1 MFKNLSIYKVSKNV
15 NCNSQK
21 QGMTAGKKQK
31 RKPKRM
37 YALSNLET
45 PTDKIFTATQM
56 FKSNDTDNI
65 IVP

>member
-1 MFKNLSIYKVSKNV
+1 
-15 NCNSQK
+15 
-21 QGMTAGKKQK
+21 MTAGKKQK

-37 YALSNLET
+37 YTFTNLET
-45 PTDKIFTATQM
+45 PTDKTFTATQM

>member
-1 MFKNLSIYKVSKNV
+1 
-15 NCNSQK
+15 
-21 QGMTAGKKQK
+21 MTAGKKQK

-45 PTDKIFTATQM
+45 PTDKIFIATQM

-65 IVP
+65 IVPKIIVIVFKIYH